1 MKSKSTA
8 SNPVNWRPVSLALCL
23 AVAWAATSAEALAA
37 GGGTV
42 ITFKLVKQAAG
53 MARTTPEVR
62 LLTAGEQWTVHRGVS
77 WCGEN
82 LWEIFFTVETQ
93 DAKTPLP
100 QVAVTAP
107 GIVPVRAIV
116 GKTDVPFTRAGD
128 TTTFTLARDTSNAML
143 LNQSF
148 PDSEGGRPV
157 GIYHN
162 WMMRQDG
169 SFRGRPAPQVEV
181 RAVLNYL
188 FAAREAMKLIK
199 AAGFDAEKAFHGEIS
214 LLGFEVACGRGH
226 VDFPPHVHIMLYV
239 PGYVGGEVPHF
250 YMDAAGRIVSN
261 SFGILGDP
269 TGRFPERRA
278 IIAEKQKRGGVYGPG
293 KPCRMYDLENR
304 LGIELTIT
312 PDGGL
317 LLTQGG
323 HTYLLIGDTHGPG
336 EAVLVKQGDRAL
348 VRVRVDDDAVRGET
362 RAVIE
367 YLRDGHVTR
376 TLRQSQRYD
385 PFTGLTPK
393 PANDGAAWPQFRGP
407 LGNGLATDAR
417 PPVEWSE
424 TKNVKWKAPVPG
436 RGRSSPVLWG
446 DRIWLTTA
454 REQGVRRTRIEG
466 DDVQLA
472 DRVSLGAVCLG
483 RDDGRL
489 LFDQTLF
496 SVEKPG
502 PAHWHNSWATPTPVV
517 EPGRLYCDFG
527 TYGTACLDSQTGKPL
542 WKTRLAIDHQ
552 LGPGSSPVL
561 CGDRL
566 VLVRD
571 GRDAQYV
578 AALDKRTGQTQWKT
592 NRPPIEAKVSNWKK
606 SFSTPLLITVNGRQ
620 QLVVPGPQWFVA
632 YDPASGQE
640 VWRVHHGR
648 GFSIAARPVFG
659 HGLVYLCTGAIR
671 PELWAVRV
679 DGHGDVTDTHMA
691 WKTRAGVPTM
701 SSPILVGDLL
711 YLVSDAGIAS
721 CFNAK
726 TGESLWRER
735 LPGTYLASPISAADR
750 VYFCNRDGLTSVVK
764 LGREFARLAEN
775 RLDGTLVA
783 TPALVDRSVFLRT
796 DSHLYRI
803 EATP

>member
-1 MKSKSTA
+1 MNCNAWHLTTRQRIGRGLFLVCLWGLMATA
-8 SNPVNWRPVSLALCL
+8 AQ
-23 AVAWAATSAEALAA
+23 AA

-53 MARTTPEVR
+53 MARATPEVR
-62 LLTAGEQWTVHRGVS
+62 LLTAGDQWTVHRGVS

-82 LWEIFFTVETQ
+82 PWEVFFTVETK
-93 DAKTPLP
+93 DAKARLP

-107 GIVPVRAIV
+107 GIVPVRVIV

-128 TTTFTLARDTSNAML
+128 TTTFTLVRDTSNAML

-169 SFRGRPAPQVEV
+169 SFRGRPAPRVEV

-188 FAAREAMKLIK
+188 FAAREALKLIK
-199 AAGFDAEKAFHGEIS
+199 AAGFDAEKAFRGEIS

-269 TGRFPERRA
+269 TGKFPERRA
-278 IIAEKQKRGGVYGPG
+278 IIEEKRKRAGVYGPG
-293 KPCRMYDLENR
+293 QPCRMYDLENR

-312 PDGGL
+312 PEGGL
-317 LLTQGG
+317 LLSQGG
-323 HTYLLIGDTHGPG
+323 HTYLLIGDKDGPG

-348 VRVRVDDDAVRGET
+348 VRVRVDDDAERGET
-362 RAVIE
+362 HVVIE
-367 YLRDGHVTR
+367 RLRDGRVEH

-393 PANDGAAWPQFRGP
+393 PAPAEADWPQFRGP
-407 LGNGLATDAR
+407 LGNGIAPKAR
-417 PPVEWSE
+417 PPLVWSE
-424 TKNVKWKAPVPG
+424 TKNVKWKTPLPG
-436 RGRSSPVLWG
+436 RGRSSPVVLG

-454 REQGVRRTRIEG
+454 REEGIRRTRIQG
-466 DDVQLA
+466 DDVLLA
-472 DRVSLGAVCLG
+472 DRVSLATVCLA
-483 RDDGRL
+483 RDNGQV

-496 SVEKPG
+496 TVEQPG

-527 TYGTACLDSQTGKPL
+527 AYGTACLDSQTGKLL
-542 WKTRLAIDHQ
+542 WKARLPIDHQ
-552 LGPGSSPVL
+552 LGPGSSPTL
-561 CGDRL
+561 CGTRL
-566 VLVRD
+566 ILVRD
-571 GRDAQYV
+571 GRDTQYV
-578 AALDKRTGQTQWKT
+578 TALDKQTGHTLWKT
-592 NRPPIEAKVSNWKK
+592 MRPPIEAKSTNLKK
-606 SFSTPLLITVNGRQ
+606 SFSTPLAITVAGRE
-620 QLVVPGPQWFVA
+620 QLVIPGPQWFVA
-632 YDPASGQE
+632 YEPDTGKE

-659 HGLVYLCTGAIR
+659 HGMVFLCTGAIR

-679 DGHGDVTDTHMA
+679 DGHGDVTDTHVV

-711 YLVSDAGIAS
+711 YFISDAGIAS
-721 CFNAK
+721 CWEAK

-735 LPGTYLASPISAADR
+735 LPGTYLASPVAAAER
-750 VYFCNRDGLTSVVK
+750 LYFCNRDGLTTV
-764 LGREFARLAEN
+764 LRQGRAFARLAEN
-775 RLDGTLVA
+775 PLDGTLIA
-783 TPALVDRSVFLRT
+783 TPAMIEQTVFLRT
-796 DSHLYRI
+796 DGHLYRI